1 MISSILSNTASSKS
15 LGFEVVNIS
24 MIFPGPPVIESKT
37 FKQSREYPEEE
48 EGDVD
53 KLPGSSSPDLI
64 FVLLPSADSAS
75 SIMIMPP
82 RRLVLAQVSSLLNS
96 AGP

>member
-15 LGFEVVNIS
+15 LGFDVVNIS

-48 EGDVD
+48 DVD

-82 RRLVLAQVSSLLNS
+82 
-96 AGP
+96 